1 MSQEWPATG
10 SGELNEAVHAWD
22 ILKEVAIIF
31 INSTIQPPEIT
42 QTGETDS
49 WRAQT
54 KTCVHQDPGENSSD
68 PKRD

>member
-31 INSTIQPPEIT
+31 INSNIGWSQIGREHRTT
-42 QTGETDS
+42 
-49 WRAQT
+49 
-54 KTCVHQDPGENSSD
+54 HQ
-68 PKRD
+68 KKIVLKIY